1 MSLSMILPRTVH
13 NVTLSPHSCDNEI
26 VIVQDIIYIMNDNF
40 LPSYCAH
47 DNFAGMTLKDI
58 S

>member
-1 MSLSMILPRTVH
+1 
-13 NVTLSPHSCDNEI
+13 
-26 VIVQDIIYIMNDNF
+26 MNDNF

-58 S
+58 SQQTIIEKFNKIQNYVFYISVRFKMGLVK